1 MSFTNYLET
10 EILDH
15 VFAGA
20 AYSAPGTHY
29 LALFTA
35 ISDGEAGSVT
45 EVSTSGTAYARVAVS
60 FSTSG
65 DTTSNSGAVEY
76 ATATG
81 SGFGTVTHV
90 GVYDASTSGN
100 LMCYA
105 TLTASKAIAAG
116 DVFRVPAGDLDIT
129 LN

>member
-1 MSFTNYLET
+1 MSFSNFLET

-20 AYSAPGTHY
+20 AYTAPSTKY

-35 ISDGEAGSVT
+35 VSNGETGSVT
-45 EVSTSGTAYARVAVS
+45 ELSGSAYARQSVA
-60 FSTSG
+60 FTTSG
-65 DTTSNSGAVEY
+65 DTTSNNAAVEFP
-76 ATATG
+76 TATG
-81 SGFGTVTHV
+81 SWGTVTHV

-100 LMCYA
+100 LMAYA
-105 TLTASKAIAAG
+105 TLSSSKAIDTG
-116 DVFRVPAGDLDIT
+116 DVFRVPSGDLDIT

>member
-1 MSFTNYLET
+1 MSFTNFLET

>member
-1 MSFTNYLET
+1 MSFTNFLET

-20 AYSAPGTHY
+20 AYTAPSTKY

-45 EVSTSGTAYARVAVS
+45 EISGNAYARQSVA
-60 FSTSG
+60 FTTSG
-65 DTTSNSGAVEY
+65 NTTSNNAAVEFP
-76 ATATG
+76 TATG
-81 SGFGTVTHV
+81 SWGTVTHV
-90 GVYDASTSGN
+90 GVYDAASSGN
-100 LMCYA
+100 LMAYA
-105 TLTASKAIAAG
+105 TLSASKAIDTG
-116 DVFRVPAGDLDIT
+116 DVFRVPSGDLDIT

>member
-1 MSFTNYLET
+1 MSFTNFLET

-20 AYSAPGTHY
+20 AYTAPSQHY
-29 LALFTA
+29 LGLFTA
-35 ISDGEAGSVT
+35 APGEAGGGT
-45 EVSTSGTAYARVAVS
+45 ELSGSAYARRPVD

-65 DTTSNSGAVEY
+65 ATTSNDAAIDF

-81 SGFGTVTHV
+81 SWGTVTHV
-90 GVYDASTSGN
+90 GVFDAATSGN
-100 LMCYA
+100 LMAYA
-105 TLTASKAIAAG
+105 TLSSSKAIATG
-116 DVFRVPAGDLDIT
+116 DVFRVPTGDLDIT

>member
-1 MSFTNYLET
+1 MSFTNFLET

-20 AYSAPGTHY
+20 AYTAPGTKY

-45 EVSTSGTAYARVAVS
+45 EISGNAYARQSVA
-60 FSTSG
+60 FTTSG
-65 DTTSNSGAVEY
+65 NTTSNNAAVEFP
-76 ATATG
+76 TATG
-81 SGFGTVTHV
+81 SWGTVTHV
-90 GVYDASTSGN
+90 GVYDASSSGN
-100 LMCYA
+100 LMAYA
-105 TLTASKAIAAG
+105 TLSSSKASATG
-116 DVFRVPAGDLDIT
+116 DVFRVPSGALDIT

>member
-1 MSFTNYLET
+1 MSFTNFLET

-35 ISDGEAGSVT
+35 VANGETGSVT
-45 EVSTSGTAYARVAVS
+45 ELSGSAYARQSVA
-60 FSTSG
+60 FTTSG
-65 DTTSNSGAVEY
+65 DTTSNNAAVEFP
-76 ATATG
+76 TATG
-81 SGFGTVTHV
+81 SWGTVTHV

-100 LMCYA
+100 LMAYA
-105 TLTASKAIAAG
+105 TLSSSKAIDTG
-116 DVFRVPAGDLDIT
+116 DVFRVPSGDLDIT

>member
-1 MSFTNYLET
+1 MSFSNYLET

-20 AYSAPGTHY
+20 AYTAPSTKY

-35 ISDGEAGSVT
+35 VADGEAGSVT
-45 EVSTSGTAYARVAVS
+45 EVSGGGYARQTVAFTTSGN
-60 FSTSG
+60 
-65 DTTSNSGAVEY
+65 TTSNNAAVEFPT
-76 ATATG
+76 ATANY
-81 SGFGTVTHV
+81 GTVTHV

-100 LMCYA
+100 LMAYA
-105 TLTASKAIAAG
+105 ALSSNKTIETG
-116 DVFRVPAGDLDIT
+116 DVFRVPSGDLDIT

>member
-1 MSFTNYLET
+1 MSFTNFLET

-20 AYSAPGTHY
+20 AYTAPGTKY

-45 EVSTSGTAYARVAVS
+45 ELSGSAYARQSVA
-60 FSTSG
+60 FTTSG
-65 DTTSNSGAVEY
+65 NTTSNNAAVEFP
-76 ATATG
+76 TATG
-81 SGFGTVTHV
+81 SWGTVTHV

-100 LMCYA
+100 LMAYA
-105 TLTASKAIAAG
+105 TLSSSKAIATG
-116 DVFRVPAGDLDIT
+116 DVFRVPSGDLDIT